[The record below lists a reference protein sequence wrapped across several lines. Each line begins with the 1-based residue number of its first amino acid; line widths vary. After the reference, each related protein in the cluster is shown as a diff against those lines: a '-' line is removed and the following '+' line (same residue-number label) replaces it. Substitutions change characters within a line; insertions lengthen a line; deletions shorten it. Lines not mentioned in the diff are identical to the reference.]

1 MDYPLFCFFIVL
13 SIFFILIV
21 LKKKNIL
28 KESFEDAAASMGPA
42 VAKAAPAVAKAVG
55 APVVEAPATT
65 QAATA
70 LGTAPVAQAVQAKE
84 PKKEIPKEDKKK
96 LGEETP
102 AEKGL
107 IFGFL
112 PEHVSQEEPIPKK
125 KNPKTIYSTDSI
137 SLFHKNDY
145 LGFSNKNPLLPNLLE
160 KLGTFTPYLYQTV
173 KLYVKTDDFTKESAL
188 DDQLV
193 EEPSV
198 PVIYNKSVVCF
209 TVKYLQENYFLQYLP
224 NTSTFYLTKN
234 PSFFLL
240 QYAADTSKESEALYG
255 DTLTITCLD
264 NSEYVM
270 VYEQLLLTE
279 PKGSSPFVIKKSE
292 IQDIC
297 LNFNRSSKVDM
308 TQFLPQYLDPVQMDM
323 LTEQYR
329 KEVEDYITKLRS
341 KKIGNLKELQN
352 KIDILQGKL
361 SNANTK
367 LQLQLQ
373 TNKLEYESKL
383 KAEQKLLDDQIKAY
397 RKQKETEFEASKI
410 KLTSDKR
417 TKWQKEL
424 DDLKKQ
430 VAQKCKFN

>member
-1 MDYPLFCFFIVL
+1 M
-13 SIFFILIV
+13 
-21 LKKKNIL
+21 
-28 KESFEDAAASMGPA
+28 
-42 VAKAAPAVAKAVG
+42 
-55 APVVEAPATT
+55 
-65 QAATA
+65 
-70 LGTAPVAQAVQAKE
+70 
-84 PKKEIPKEDKKK
+84 
-96 LGEETP
+96 
-102 AEKGL
+102 

-112 PEHVSQEEPIPKK
+112 PEHIPKEEPIQKK

-145 LGFSNKNPLLPNLLE
+145 FGFSNKNPLLPNLLE

-188 DDQLV
+188 DDELV

-240 QYAADTSKESEALYG
+240 QYAPDTSKESEALYG

-264 NSEYVM
+264 NSEYLM

-323 LTEQYR
+323 LSEQYR

-341 KKIGNLKELQN
+341 TKIGNLKELQN
-352 KIDILQGKL
+352 KIDILEGKL

-383 KAEQKLLDDQIKAY
+383 KAEKKLLDDQIKAY
-397 RKQKETEFEASKI
+397 RKQKETEFEATKL

-417 TKWQKEL
+417 TKWGKEL

-430 VAQKCKFN
+430 IAQKCKFN

>member
-28 KESFEDAAASMGPA
+28 KERFEDAAASMGPA
-42 VAKAAPAVAKAVG
+42 VAKAAPVAAAQVAQAVG
-55 APVVEAPATT
+55 VATT

-70 LGTAPVAQAVQAKE
+70 LGTAPVAQATQAKE
-84 PKKEIPKEDKKK
+84 PKKEAPKEDKKK
-96 LGEETP
+96 LAEETP

-137 SLFHKNDY
+137 SLFHKNYY

-173 KLYVKTDDFTKESAL
+173 KVYVKTDDFTKELAL

-224 NTSTFYLTKN
+224 NTSTFYLTKS

-240 QYAADTSKESEALYG
+240 QNASDTSKESEALYG

-279 PKGSSPFVIKKSE
+279 LKGSSPFVIKKSE

-308 TQFLPQYLDPVQMDM
+308 TQFLPQYLDPVQMDI

-352 KIDILQGKL
+352 KIDILEGKL

-424 DDLKKQ
+424 EDLKKQ